1 MGDRPRDVGSSRARP
16 PLDVERFHIS
26 DRVAMLAA
34 LRVVLGLPR
43 VIPNSGDYFVRD
55 VCEKGGSLRHSRHCV
70 EAGKGND
77 KAR

>member
-43 VIPNSGDYFVRD
+43 VIPNSGMTTCYPMP
-55 VCEKGGSLRHSRHCV
+55 
-70 EAGKGND
+70 
-77 KAR
+77 ARAMVST

>member
-34 LRVVLGLPR
+34 LRVVLGLPK
-43 VIPNSGDYFVRD
+43 VLPNSGDD
-55 VCEKGGSLRHSRHCV
+55 LLSDAS
-70 EAGKGND
+70 
-77 KAR
+77 

>member
-34 LRVVLGLPR
+34 LRVVLGPPR
-43 VIPNSGDYFVRD
+43 VIPNSGDYLLSD
-55 VCEKGGSLRHSRHCV
+55 AS
-70 EAGKGND
+70 
-77 KAR
+77 